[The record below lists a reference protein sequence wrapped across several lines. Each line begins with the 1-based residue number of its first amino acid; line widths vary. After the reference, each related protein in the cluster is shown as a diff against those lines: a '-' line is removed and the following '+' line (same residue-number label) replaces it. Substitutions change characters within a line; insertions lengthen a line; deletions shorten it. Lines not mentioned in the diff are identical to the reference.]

1 MAIFVNKYNNEYKNN
16 KWNNNI
22 QHNRFDYFIIFSN
35 YRNFQI
41 VTGKNVAIKNDKNN
55 SDCEINLGNIS
66 IGKIIPTNKLFE
78 KSGLGNKRKPPI
90 SPTIIEIYAVFSFNC
105 LL

>member
-1 MAIFVNKYNNEYKNN
+1 MN
-16 KWNNNI
+16 
-22 QHNRFDYFIIFSN
+22 YFIIFSN

-55 SDCEINLGNIS
+55 SDCEINLGNNS
-66 IGKIIPTNKLFE
+66 TGKITPTNKLFE